1 MSNDKNNVAVVN
13 TTDIVHLINELRI
26 LDTKIIKDLSGTN
39 GINVQLNETITRLSV
54 KKNLNEALIIE
65 EQRIK
70 TNAEYARKEVSQN
83 LKKLEEILN
92 QFQDFESKNEQQL
105 EKQSQKIEN
114 LNHNLSSK
122 TKEFQKE
129 ITNLKDSLLAD
140 FAKKVEEIKNQI
152 NFKIVDI
159 DLKELESINTN
170 TNQAVKNLTAV
181 ANWSKNVYH
190 INILLV
196 AFLSFFGGGI
206 LASLIFYFFLK

>member
-1 MSNDKNNVAVVN
+1 MSQDKNNVAVVN
-13 TTDIVHLINELRI
+13 TTDITHLINELRI

-39 GINVQLNETITRLSV
+39 GIIVQLNETITRLSV

-122 TKEFQKE
+122 TEEFQKG
-129 ITNLKDSLLAD
+129 ITNLKDSLLID
-140 FAKKVEEIKNQI
+140 FSKKVEEIKNQI
-152 NFKIVDI
+152 NLKIVDI
-159 DLKELESINTN
+159 DLQKLESINEN
-170 TNQAVKNLTAV
+170 ADKAINNITAV
-181 ANWSKNVYH
+181 ADWSKNVYH

>member
-1 MSNDKNNVAVVN
+1 M
-13 TTDIVHLINELRI
+13 
-26 LDTKIIKDLSGTN
+26 
-39 GINVQLNETITRLSV
+39 
-54 KKNLNEALIIE
+54 NEALIIE
-65 EQRIK
+65 EQRTKID
-70 TNAEYARKEVSQN
+70 AEYARKEISDN
-83 LKKLEEILN
+83 LKMLEKILN

-122 TKEFQKE
+122 TEEFGKE
-129 ITNLKDSLLAD
+129 ITNLKDSLVID
-140 FAKKVEEIKNQI
+140 FTKKVEEIKNQI
-152 NFKIVDI
+152 NFKIVDL

-196 AFLSFFGGGI
+196 AFIFLRWRHSCLFNI
-206 LASLIFYFFLK
+206 LFLC

>member
-1 MSNDKNNVAVVN
+1 MNDKNNVAVVN
-13 TTDIVHLINELRI
+13 TTDITHIINELRI
-26 LDTKIIKDLSGTN
+26 LDTQILNKLSSTDGII
-39 GINVQLNETITRLSV
+39 VQLNETITRLSI
-54 KKNLNEALIIE
+54 KKNLNEAMIIE
-65 EQRIK
+65 EERIRI
-70 TNAEYARKEVSQN
+70 NNEYARKEVSEN
-83 LKKLEEILN
+83 LKKLEKILN

-122 TKEFQKE
+122 TEEFEKE
-129 ITNLKDSLLAD
+129 IANLKDSLLAD
-140 FAKKVEEIKNQI
+140 FSKKVDQIKKDI
-152 NFKIVDI
+152 DFKIVDI

-206 LASLIFYFFLK
+206 LASFIFYFFVK

>member
-1 MSNDKNNVAVVN
+1 MNDKNNVAVVN

-26 LDTKIIKDLSGTN
+26 LDTQILNKLSSADGV
-39 GINVQLNETITRLSV
+39 IVQLNETITRLSV
-54 KKNLNEALIIE
+54 KKNLNEALIIQ
-65 EQRIK
+65 EQRTKI
-70 TNAEYARKEVSQN
+70 NAEYAKKEISDN
-83 LKKLEEILN
+83 LKKLEKILN
-92 QFQDFESKNEQQL
+92 QFQNFESKNEQLL
-105 EKQSQKIEN
+105 EKQSQKIGN